1 MGTVQSGGKVNYF
14 ANGQGKANFF
24 LATDSYKKSGDG
36 GIERVVEYHRVQVDN
51 RQYDD
56 LDELVKEGNIIM
68 VQGEI
73 RSYTKDGIITKFTQA
88 EKCSLM
94 GNDMDLKK

>member
-1 MGTVQSGGKVNYF
+1 MKLKTVNIHILMGTVQSGGKVNYF

-36 GIERVVEYHRVQVDN
+36 GIERVVEYQ
-51 RQYDD
+51 
-56 LDELVKEGNIIM
+56 GNIIM